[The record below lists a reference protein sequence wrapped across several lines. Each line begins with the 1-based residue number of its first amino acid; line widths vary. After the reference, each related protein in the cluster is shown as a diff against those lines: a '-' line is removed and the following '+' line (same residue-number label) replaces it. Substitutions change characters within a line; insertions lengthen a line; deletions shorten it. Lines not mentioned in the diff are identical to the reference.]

1 MRTRLF
7 VFLLAL
13 IAMLGPACAADIALR
28 YDGVYVGAPF
38 DDDKEYCAYLRFYPQ
53 GTVITV
59 SSVCD
64 RRALPDIKRWFRASQ
79 AGPKRSGVSR
89 GKVQISG
96 EQISFS
102 AVSREGKVAYRG
114 GMVGDRLRLGSHS
127 FINGNEDVEVYSFV
141 PW

>member
-1 MRTRLF
+1 MRIRLF
-7 VFLLAL
+7 AFLLAL
-13 IAMLGPACAADIALR
+13 IAVFSHACAADLTLR
-28 YDGVYVGAPF
+28 YDGVYVSAPF

-64 RRALPDIKRWFRASQ
+64 RKALPDIKRWFRASQ

-89 GKVQISG
+89 GKVNIRG
-96 EQISFS
+96 EQISFT
-102 AVSREGKVAYRG
+102 AVSREGKVVYRG
-114 GMVGDRLRLGSHS
+114 GMLDDQLRLRSHS

>member
-1 MRTRLF
+1 MIIRLF
-7 VFLLAL
+7 VFLLAQM
-13 IAMLGPACAADIALR
+13 AVFSHACAADLNLR

-64 RRALPDIKRWFRASQ
+64 RQALPEIKHWFRASQ
-79 AGPKRSGVSR
+79 AGPTKSGVSR
-89 GKVQISG
+89 GKVYISG
-96 EQISFS
+96 EQISFT

-114 GMVGDRLRLGSHS
+114 GMDGDRLRLRSHS
-127 FINGNEDVEVYSFV
+127 FINGSEDVEVYSFV
-141 PW
+141 RW